1 MPRLI
6 KRSRKKIGLS
16 PGTLIHVGD
25 RKIENVK
32 ISLMNYDQ
40 GQLLEKELKNIED
53 SLFIPLTFIA
63 GIYGMNFEYMPELKL
78 PWVYPALWILLIT
91 IFISMVLWFRRKKWL

>member
-6 KRSRKKIGLS
+6 RRGRKKLGLS

-25 RKIENVK
+25 RKIEKVK

-40 GQLLEKELKNIED
+40 GA
-53 SLFIPLTFIA
+53 TA
-63 GIYGMNFEYMPELKL
+63 
-78 PWVYPALWILLIT
+78 
-91 IFISMVLWFRRKKWL
+91 